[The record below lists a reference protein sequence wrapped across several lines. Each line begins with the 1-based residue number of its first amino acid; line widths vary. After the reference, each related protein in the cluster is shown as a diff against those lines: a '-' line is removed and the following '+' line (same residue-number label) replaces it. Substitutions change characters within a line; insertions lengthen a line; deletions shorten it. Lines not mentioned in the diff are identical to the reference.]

1 MRQHI
6 YIKTP
11 TADLEEDKPQLPD
24 EEALGVTYN
33 DIDDYLEGKEVSS
46 EAKETIEN
54 HYVKMHINVNLLIH
68 VILGLK
74 LESKL

>member
-1 MRQHI
+1 M
-6 YIKTP
+6 
-11 TADLEEDKPQLPD
+11 PD

-54 HYVKMHINVNLLIH
+54 HYVKMHINANLLIH

-74 LESKL
+74 LESNL